1 MRKGSKTMTSKREAF
16 LAMASRPLRTKD
28 VTIGDQTFSIR
39 EISEADASEME
50 IRMQTKDRTW
60 AVERHRALLV
70 AYSLIDENGQ
80 LILTDDVD
88 QSGKVTTQNWEKI
101 RGAAKSLI
109 APLYAACLDL
119 SDYDEREINDLAK
132 KSERAD
138 G

>member
-1 MRKGSKTMTSKREAF
+1 MSNREAF
-16 LAMASRPLRTKD
+16 LAMASRELRTKQ
-28 VTIGDQTFSIR
+28 VPIGDQVFTVR

-70 AYSLIDENGQ
+70 AYSLIDESGQ
-80 LILTDDVD
+80 LILTDDID
-88 QSGKVTTQNWEKI
+88 EKGKVTKQNWEKI
-101 RGAAKSLI
+101 RGSAKSLV

-119 SDYDEREINDLAK
+119 SDYDESEINAPAK

-138 G
+138 A

>member
-1 MRKGSKTMTSKREAF
+1 MSSREAF
-16 LAMASRPLRTKD
+16 LAMASRELRTKQ
-28 VTIGDQTFSIR
+28 VSIGDQVFTVR

-70 AYSLIDENGQ
+70 AYSLIDEQGQ

-88 QSGKVTTQNWEKI
+88 ASGKVIKQNWEKI
-101 RGAAKSLI
+101 RGSAKSLV

-119 SDYDEREINDLAK
+119 SDYDESEINALAK

-138 G
+138 A

>member
-1 MRKGSKTMTSKREAF
+1 MTSKREAF

-28 VTIGDQTFSIR
+28 VTIGDQVFTVR

-50 IRMQTKDRTW
+50 IRMQSKGGAW
-60 AVERHRALLV
+60 EVNRHRALLV
-70 AYSLIDENGQ
+70 AYSLIDENGD
-80 LILTDDVD
+80 LILTDDID
-88 QSGKVTTQNWEKI
+88 ENGKVVKQNWEKI
-101 RGAAKSLI
+101 RGSVKSLI

-132 KSERAD
+132 KSERAE

>member
-1 MRKGSKTMTSKREAF
+1 MTNKREAF
-16 LAMASRPLRTKD
+16 LAMASRPFRTKD
-28 VTIGDQTFSIR
+28 VTIGDQVFTIR

-50 IRMQTKDRTW
+50 IRMQTKDGTW

-70 AYSLIDENGQ
+70 AYSLIDETGQ

-88 QSGKVTTQNWEKI
+88 ANGKITTQNWEKI
-101 RGAAKSLI
+101 RGSVKSLI